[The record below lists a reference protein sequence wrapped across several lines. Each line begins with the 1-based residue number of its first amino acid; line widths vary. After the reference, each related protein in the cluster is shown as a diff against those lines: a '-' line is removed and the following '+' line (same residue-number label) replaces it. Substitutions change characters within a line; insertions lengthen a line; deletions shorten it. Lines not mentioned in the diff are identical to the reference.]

1 MTHKDL
7 NFLLAYA
14 EVHQLNSQ
22 KFTDVV
28 AQASHYLDTTSQY
41 CDISIEEVIDDF
53 LDRYNSMKEYHLDEE
68 AARSMEE
75 GPSFHQA
82 CDEWDI

>member
-22 KFTDVV
+22 PLTDVV
-28 AQASHYLDTTSQY
+28 AQASHYLNCTSQY

-68 AARSMEE
+68 VARSMEE
-75 GPSFHQA
+75 GLSFHQA